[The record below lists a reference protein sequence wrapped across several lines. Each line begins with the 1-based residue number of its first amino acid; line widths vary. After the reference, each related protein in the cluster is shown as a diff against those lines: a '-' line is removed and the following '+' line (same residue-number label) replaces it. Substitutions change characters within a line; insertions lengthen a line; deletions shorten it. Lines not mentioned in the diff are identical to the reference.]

1 MATLIR
7 RHPLLA
13 YYILTFGISWGGFV
27 LVVGPSSLVNTN
39 WQAEGKFLSAV
50 MVMLAGPSIAGLLLT
65 GLVDGRAGF
74 RDLFLRLRK
83 WRVGIRWYALAIL
96 PAPIVSAGV
105 LFTLSM
111 TSPLF
116 TADNQAAV
124 VLAGLGA
131 AVTTI
136 LEEIGWT
143 GFVVPRMR
151 RRHSVPMT
159 GLIVGVLW
167 GLWHFLQQVFIS
179 GTYAGGIP
187 LPAFLMLSFFAA
199 VANLTAYRV
208 LMVWLHDR
216 TGSLLVTT
224 LMHGMLTASSI
235 FWFTPIATG
244 ALFLAN
250 VWLVA
255 AAMWLLVGAVAVADG
270 WLRLGHTEPFRGP
283 EGNVLPNS
291 VAEVKYLRLGGS
303 LQWVMI
309 RGENVANPP
318 LIVLHGGPGMSEM
331 GFFRHCNAP
340 LERHF
345 TVVHWDQRGTGKSF
359 DRNIPRAAMTVD
371 QFVAD
376 LDELVDIVRRR
387 VGKEKV
393 AILGHSWGSALGA
406 IYAVRFPGKVS
417 VYVGAAQIGDWA
429 AAESLSYS
437 FGLAE
442 AERRHDAEALKK
454 LRAIGPPPHPAKSVF
469 VQRTVVTRM
478 DGQMRLGILWK
489 AGRALFGRPESSILD
504 LPNLVRGFG
513 FTLDAM
519 WAEVSKLNL
528 LKLVP
533 ALKMPVVIVV
543 GRRDHWVPPE
553 TSVAYFDALAAPS
566 KKLVWFEHSGHEA
579 FVDEPEKFN
588 SMMVELVRPFALLPA
603 TESARRPGARD
614 HRNLT

>member
-13 YYILTFGISWGGFV
+13 YYVLTFALSWGGFV

-65 GLVDGRAGF
+65 GLVDGRAGY

-96 PAPIVSAGV
+96 PAPIVSAGI

-111 TSPLF
+111 TSPLL
-116 TADNQAAV
+116 TADNKAAV
-124 VLAGLGA
+124 VLGGLGA

-143 GFVVPRMR
+143 GFAVPRLR
-151 RRHSVPMT
+151 RRHGVPMT

-167 GLWHFLQQVFIS
+167 GLWHFLQQVFVS

-187 LPAFLMLSFFAA
+187 LLAFLMLSVFAA

-208 LMVWLHDR
+208 LMVWVYDR

-255 AAMWLLVGAVAVADG
+255 AVMWLLVGAVAVVDG
-270 WLRLGHTEPFRGP
+270 WLRLGHTKPFRGP
-283 EGNVLPNS
+283 DGNVLLNS
-291 VAEVKYLRLGGS
+291 VAEVKYVRLGGVD
-303 LQWVMI
+303 QWVMI

-331 GFFRHCNAP
+331 GFFRHFNAP

-359 DRNIPRAAMTVD
+359 DRNIPRSSMTLD

-387 VGKEKV
+387 FGKEKV

-406 IYAVRFPGKVS
+406 IYAARFPEKVS
-417 VYVGAAQIGDWA
+417 VYVGAAQIGDSA
-429 AAESLSYS
+429 AGESLSYS

-442 AERRHDAEALKK
+442 AERRHDEKALKK
-454 LRAIGPPPHPAKSVF
+454 LRAIGPPPYPAAKSVF
-469 VQRTVVTRM
+469 VERTVVNRM

-489 AGRALFGRPESSILD
+489 AGRALFGRPESSIFD
-504 LPNLVRGFG
+504 LPNLVRGFR

-533 ALKMPVVIVV
+533 ALKMPVVIFV

-553 TSVAYFDALAAPS
+553 TSVAYFDALTAPS
-566 KKLVWFEHSGHEA
+566 KNLVWFEHSGHEA

-588 SMMVELVRPFALLPA
+588 STMVELVRPLASLPA
-603 TESARRPGARD
+603 TESAPARFPISA
-614 HRNLT
+614 